1 MLVKRN
7 IPHGIFRS
15 PKGKPSLPAAFN
27 NECAFSKRKRFE
39 NDDAIIKRI
48 HTSTTKR
55 KERKREASL
64 CRDKV
69 KRKREREREKKNR
82 LLLLH
87 RFSAVKIIY
96 YYYDTYLYKIKDI
109 IRKTCRLSFFIPSQ
123 KIVIFFLPDIL
134 LVR

>member
-1 MLVKRN
+1 
-7 IPHGIFRS
+7 
-15 PKGKPSLPAAFN
+15 
-27 NECAFSKRKRFE
+27 
-39 NDDAIIKRI
+39 
-48 HTSTTKR
+48 
-55 KERKREASL
+55 
-64 CRDKV
+64 V

-123 KIVIFFLPDIL
+123 KIVVFYSFTKNRHFFPS
-134 LVR
+134 

>member
-39 NDDAIIKRI
+39 NNDAIIKRI

-55 KERKREASL
+55 KEKKKRGVALSRQSEKKA
-64 CRDKV
+64 
-69 KRKREREREKKNR
+69 REREGEEESTSSSPSS
-82 LLLLH
+82 L
-87 RFSAVKIIY
+87 AVKIIY
-96 YYYDTYLYKIKDI
+96 YYYDT
-109 IRKTCRLSFFIPSQ
+109 C
-123 KIVIFFLPDIL
+123 
-134 LVR
+134 